1 VAECVGRQ
9 NQDLS
14 ELLDKRAKEKE
25 QRQIRMGMRASLSAA
40 SPQAPSP
47 GTRDHFQTRHRPLLQ
62 LIGTPTGHHG
72 RAVVP
77 TESPFEVRQ
86 RASEISEDRS
96 DSRPSKRRKHD
107 TTPPSKMGY
116 AQNLFGAS
124 LTLSAVPISSAPPRR
139 PTGQTYRAQP
149 EVSSRQEETVPD
161 IERTGERQGLGVSKV
176 NPRPGLP
183 RTLPES
189 DGGALL
195 PGRDPPEL
203 IPAALNRP
211 RLEKLIPAPQ
221 TTTPTAVTAV
231 SNRHL
236 GSFGNDLAST
246 AGGKPKIPSKKSE
259 RKSDVPNPQAVVTK
273 TSQTKTNRDY
283 HLNPQPKVGASR
295 SKAIVLDDDT
305 EGRREGLDRASKPI
319 GRANST
325 AAVSKPLD
333 PSVGRQNIARRNN
346 SPPPPAQPLSAESN
360 SVEAPPDE
368 ERTEL
373 RLKPRQ
379 KRGLLLVSEKKKRT
393 KQPKRQDALARELN
407 STKEYPDILAKAAT
421 SEPNP
426 RSGAATPD
434 PWSTP
439 RPDDP
444 LPFLPF
450 VPGYPLS
457 GQPQGDQTRQEP
469 CGIGLSSEN
478 AGSPPRYAADPGEHS
493 TATIGQPSPQGLSPN
508 TTDNA
513 RDEMVALSPSPK
525 RRRIRRGEKTLAQAH
540 EELNRITSPS
550 PEDPLT
556 DPAPDTSS
564 VKPTKQTR
572 KSNRLNGED
581 SARSRRKV
589 QMAEEEDSDNEE
601 LPRVPIRPR
610 LIRLSRKSVRSREV
624 IGYVPS
630 RPLVINPTSPEGP
643 PSEVLETTSPPLA
656 MGDTAIAVSDSANP
670 TNTVDGA
677 LSVSDGTL
685 SLAEKTRG
693 PLPST
698 ASMGDPAPALQHH
711 KSLTEGVPIET
722 ATKDTHKDR
731 GRNPTRQQLGDPS
744 SRHGLAGGRSTVF
757 PVGGGRDGTIGLEP
771 ARPQNIAVPEKD
783 IAPATLRTCN
793 ADQRR
798 RSATEAASPPSPL
811 HESRNLPDQDQH
823 PMNNTH
829 DIAVASRVTDGPS
842 KAPLDLPSAGA
853 SRPRITNPASR
864 GRKAA
869 LRSDAAGQ
877 VPQSILP
884 VEPVPVRVGMQPPA
898 PVQRD
903 PVPNS
908 NERPKRKM
916 TFPGFVSAKAGGGPW
931 SREAHD
937 LLESVRPC

>member
-1 VAECVGRQ
+1 
-9 NQDLS
+9 
-14 ELLDKRAKEKE
+14 
-25 QRQIRMGMRASLSAA
+25 MRASLSAA

-72 RAVVP
+72 RALVP
-77 TESPFEVRQ
+77 TESPFELRQ
-86 RASEISEDRS
+86 RASETSEDRT

-124 LTLSAVPISSAPPRR
+124 LTLSAVPMSSAPPRR
-139 PTGQTYRAQP
+139 PMGQTYRVQP
-149 EVSSRQEETVPD
+149 EVPSRQEEAVPD
-161 IERTGERQGLGVSKV
+161 IERRGERQGWGVTKA

-183 RTLPES
+183 RTLPEC

-195 PGRDPPEL
+195 PGRDLPEL
-203 IPAALNRP
+203 MSAALNRP

-221 TTTPTAVTAV
+221 TTTPTAMTAA
-231 SNRHL
+231 SNRRL

-246 AGGKPKIPSKKSE
+246 AGGKPKIASKKSE

-273 TSQTKTNRDY
+273 TSQTKINHDH
-283 HLNPQPKVGASR
+283 HLNSQSKSGASR
-295 SKAIVLDDDT
+295 SKAIVLDNDT
-305 EGRREGLDRASKPI
+305 EGGREESEPI

-325 AAVSKPLD
+325 AVSKPLD
-333 PSVGRQNIARRNN
+333 PSVGRQNIARRSN

-407 STKEYPDILAKAAT
+407 STGEYPGSLAKAAT
-421 SEPNP
+421 SKPNP
-426 RSGAATPD
+426 RSGAGTPD

-439 RPDDP
+439 RPDDLPQILP
-444 LPFLPF
+444 LA
-450 VPGYPLS
+450 PGYPLS
-457 GQPQGDQTRQEP
+457 YQPQGDQTRQEP
-469 CGIGLSSEN
+469 YGIGLSSEN
-478 AGSPPRYAADPGEHS
+478 AGSPPCSVADPREHG
-493 TATIGQPSPQGLSPN
+493 TATVGQPIPQGPSRN
-508 TTDNA
+508 TTDNS
-513 RDEMVALSPSPK
+513 RDEMMLSSPSAK
-525 RRRIRRGEKTLAQAH
+525 RRRVMRGEKALAQADK
-540 EELNRITSPS
+540 EANKIRSPS
-550 PEDPLT
+550 PEEPLT
-556 DPAPDTSS
+556 NLAPDTSS

-572 KSNRLNGED
+572 KSKRLNGED

-601 LPRVPIRPR
+601 LPRVPIRPH

-630 RPLVINPTSPEGP
+630 SPLVINPASPEEP
-643 PSEVLETTSPPLA
+643 PSEALGKTSPLLA
-656 MGDTAIAVSDSANP
+656 MVDTAISVSDSANP

-685 SLAEKTRG
+685 SLAEKTRR

-698 ASMGDPAPALQHH
+698 ASMGDPAPALRHH
-711 KSLTEGVPIET
+711 KSTTEGVPIGT
-722 ATKDTHKDR
+722 ATKDTQKDR
-731 GRNPTRQQLGDPS
+731 GRNSTGQQLGDPS
-744 SRHGLAGGRSTVF
+744 SRHGLAGDRSTVF
-757 PVGGGRDGTIGLEP
+757 PVGSGSDGTIGLEP
-771 ARPQNIAVPEKD
+771 APGPQNIAVPEKD
-783 IAPATLRTCN
+783 IASATPRTCS
-793 ADQRR
+793 ADQGRL
-798 RSATEAASPPSPL
+798 SATEAASPPSPL
-811 HESRNLPDQDQH
+811 HESRNLLDRAQH
-823 PMNNTH
+823 PINNTH
-829 DIAVASRVTDGPS
+829 DIAFASRVTDGPS
-842 KAPLDLPSAGA
+842 KAPPDLPSAGA
-853 SRPRITNPASR
+853 TRPRITNPASR

-903 PVPNS
+903 PAPNAD
-908 NERPKRKM
+908 ERPKRKM